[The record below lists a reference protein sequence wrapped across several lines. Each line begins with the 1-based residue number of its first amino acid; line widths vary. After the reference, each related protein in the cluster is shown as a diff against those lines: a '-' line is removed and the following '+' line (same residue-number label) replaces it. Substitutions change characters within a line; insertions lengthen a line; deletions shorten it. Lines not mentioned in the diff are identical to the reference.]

1 MSEIAD
7 LTAKN
12 CVHIE
17 CKFIF
22 FEKSYLIF
30 VCGDELIT
38 EVCQSNILA
47 KMITENKQKQ
57 KVDFVE
63 HLFKILW
70 RNVFS
75 STQTSVNQTSH
86 F

>member
-1 MSEIAD
+1 MSEIVD
-7 LTAKN
+7 LTAIN

-47 KMITENKQKQ
+47 KMITENEQKQKQ

-63 HLFKILW
+63 HLFKIF
-70 RNVFS
+70 VEKC
-75 STQTSVNQTSH
+75 V
-86 F
+86 